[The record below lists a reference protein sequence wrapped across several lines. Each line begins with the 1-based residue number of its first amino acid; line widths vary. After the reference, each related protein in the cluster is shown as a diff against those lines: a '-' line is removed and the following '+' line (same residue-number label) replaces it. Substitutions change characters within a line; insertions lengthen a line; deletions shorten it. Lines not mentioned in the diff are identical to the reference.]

1 MECNSDGTTVSV
13 LTFLGIE
20 GGYCHHWGGGGGY
33 NKEWFQ
39 LLSWVRLLSD
49 FGEEEN
55 ITLSPDD
62 LAQLLYVQVGEEEQ

>member
-20 GGYCHHWGGGGGY
+20 GGYCHHWGGITKNGFNCFPG
-33 NKEWFQ
+33 FD
-39 LLSWVRLLSD
+39 LILSD

>member
-20 GGYCHHWGGGGGY
+20 GGYCHHWGGVITKNGFNCFPG
-33 NKEWFQ
+33 FD
-39 LLSWVRLLSD
+39 LILSD